1 MSEGASRPFAWPV
14 RVYFHDTDAGGIVFH
29 GNYLH
34 FMEAARTEFLQSLGY
49 NVAELQRA
57 EDGVLFVVYA
67 LELKYRKPARLHDS
81 LQITVAVQHVGGA
94 RLIFEQR
101 VVRDGE
107 TLVSAQVSIATV
119 HPRTMKPVPVPERL
133 RAQVQTNS

>member
-1 MSEGASRPFAWPV
+1 MQHRPFVWPV

-49 NVAELQRA
+49 NVAELQQA
-57 EDGVLFVVYA
+57 EDGLLFVVYA
-67 LELKYRKPARLHDS
+67 LELKYHQPARLHDQLHIS
-81 LQITVAVQHVGGA
+81 VSVLRVGGA

-101 VVRDGE
+101 ILRGDE
-107 TLVSAQVSIATV
+107 TLVVAQVSIATV
-119 HPRTMKPVPVPERL
+119 NPRSMKPVPVPDAL
-133 RAQVQTNS
+133 RRQVQPRNP

>member
-1 MSEGASRPFAWPV
+1 MNEAEHRPFVWPV

-34 FMEAARTEFLQSLGY
+34 FMEAARTEYLQSLGY
-49 NVAELQRA
+49 NVAELQHA
-57 EDGVLFVVYA
+57 EDGVLFVVYG

-81 LQITVAVQHVGGA
+81 LQITVSVQRVGGA

-101 VVRDGE
+101 VVRDDE
-107 TLVSAQVSIATV
+107 TLVTAQVSIATV
-119 HPRTMKPVPVPERL
+119 HPQSMKPVPVPDRL
-133 RAQVQTNS
+133 RGQVQQQ

>member
-1 MSEGASRPFAWPV
+1 MSEAGRRPFAWPV

-34 FMEAARTEFLQSLGY
+34 FMEAARTEYLQSLGY
-49 NVAELQRA
+49 NVAELQHA
-57 EDGVLFVVYA
+57 DDGVLFVVYG
-67 LELKYRKPARLHDS
+67 LELQYRKPARLHDS
-81 LQITVAVQHVGGA
+81 LQITVEVKRVGGA

-107 TLVSAQVSIATV
+107 TLVTAQVSIATV
-119 HPRTMKPVPVPERL
+119 SPRTMKPVPVPDRL
-133 RAQVQTNS
+133 RNQVQPQR

>member
-1 MSEGASRPFAWPV
+1 MNEAARRPFVWPV

-34 FMEAARTEFLQSLGY
+34 FMEAARTEFLHALGY

-57 EDGVLFVVYA
+57 EDGVLFVVYG
-67 LELKYRKPARLHDS
+67 LELKFHKPARLHDA
-81 LQITVAVQHVGGA
+81 LEITVAVMRVGGA

-107 TLVSAQVSIATV
+107 TLVTAQVSIATV
-119 HPRTMKPVPVPERL
+119 HPRHMKPVPVPDRL
-133 RAQVQTNS
+133 REQIQPL

>member
-1 MSEGASRPFAWPV
+1 MNEAGPRPFVWPV

-67 LELKYRKPARLHDS
+67 LEMRYHKPARLHDS
-81 LQITVAVQHVGGA
+81 LQITVAVRHAGRA
-94 RLIFEQR
+94 RLIFEQLIKR
-101 VVRDGE
+101 GEE

-119 HPRTMKPVPVPERL
+119 HPRTLKPIPVPERL
-133 RAQVQTNS
+133 RAQVQPQ